1 MDNKKNDFLATLVKN
16 PDLTLTDLKTAGITP
31 DNTALLS
38 KEEYKGIAGV
48 QEAFKGDDGKF
59 DEKKFNTFYDNARI
73 LYSNYANDEFLENLP
88 SKLTYSEDEWYAPK
102 DAIYRQSSPVIIKNQ
117 RPIDYNQGIKYL
129 TEVTTGT
136 NDLSIREQA
145 QNEKVF
151 DFETGRFLDYTPNDK
166 AGVISRFSMPT
177 LVLAQYD
184 TDGTHVE
191 DGVEVSHKAGDL
203 KLNDNGRPYYETLGS
218 REIYNKDVL
227 RMSDVLTVD
236 GSPWNAVDI
245 FDKDDIKVGA
255 GKVALNMVARIAPY
269 LLPGVGEVWGALGAA
284 HAIARLTPVLGKAV
298 NGFILGDNDNAFGQA
313 MSKWEGR
320 MATFDQ
326 TTSDYSREHMVT
338 FENLGNLIGDVAGQL
353 FQQQAVAHI
362 PYYIQ
367 KMTGGDVKKVTDLSK
382 NLALAY
388 MASTS
393 AQDTYSA
400 FKEAGASDR
409 AAGLGMLASTA
420 ALYKLMNIDYFRD
433 NLFKNTFMD
442 DSEIRS
448 ITRSVA
454 RAEANEL
461 ATSAQLATPKEAA
474 TFLQKAQKFYEEKL
488 VDGIAKKGAAG
499 LFARGL
505 SEGVEETME
514 EVTTDLI

>member
-1 MDNKKNDFLATLVKN
+1 
-16 PDLTLTDLKTAGITP
+16 
-31 DNTALLS
+31 
-38 KEEYKGIAGV
+38 
-48 QEAFKGDDGKF
+48 
-59 DEKKFNTFYDNARI
+59 
-73 LYSNYANDEFLENLP
+73 
-88 SKLTYSEDEWYAPK
+88 
-102 DAIYRQSSPVIIKNQ
+102 
-117 RPIDYNQGIKYL
+117 
-129 TEVTTGT
+129 
-136 NDLSIREQA
+136 
-145 QNEKVF
+145 
-151 DFETGRFLDYTPNDK
+151 
-166 AGVISRFSMPT
+166 
-177 LVLAQYD
+177 
-184 TDGTHVE
+184 
-191 DGVEVSHKAGDL
+191 
-203 KLNDNGRPYYETLGS
+203 
-218 REIYNKDVL
+218 
-227 RMSDVLTVD
+227 
-236 GSPWNAVDI
+236 
-245 FDKDDIKVGA
+245 
-255 GKVALNMVARIAPY
+255 
-269 LLPGVGEVWGALGAA
+269 
-284 HAIARLTPVLGKAV
+284 
-298 NGFILGDNDNAFGQA
+298 

-338 FENLGNLIGDVAGQL
+338 FENLGNLIGDVSGQL

-388 MASTS
+388 MAATS

-420 ALYKLMNIDYFRD
+420 SLYKLMNIDYFRN

-461 ATSAQLATPKEAA
+461 ATSAKLTTPKEAA

-499 LFARGL
+499 VFARGL

-514 EVTTDLI
+514 EVTTDLIKGMFKGAEALGIDISGEGKKTDFGFSLKDIASRYTMSFGGGFIGGMVFAGQNKYAK